1 MKHYYETSLY
11 LFIRKFFF
19 RYIGIPY
26 VYRKTAKYQILNS
39 MDSIQYILDNH
50 CSVSRYGDGEFSVIW
65 GGGNGFQQ
73 PNQRLAQLLKKV
85 IEADDAPNH
94 MIGIPVYI
102 RDFSSLRNP
111 YAFWPVYV
119 ARNYYRLK
127 TLISPQNKYLNASM
141 TRFYYEMQDRSHS
154 EEQLSLLKKIWDN
167 RDIVIVEGIQTRSGI
182 GNDLYDNAKS
192 VQRILGPATNAIDM
206 YDEML
211 EAITKNVSKDK
222 LVLLSYGMVATVL
235 AYDLAKLGYWAVDI
249 GHLDLEYEWFKRKA
263 EERVQVKGKYAN
275 EVQGGNDVAECT
287 DPIYLSQILVD
298 ITK

>member
-1 MKHYYETSLY
+1 M
-11 LFIRKFFF
+11 
-19 RYIGIPY
+19 
-26 VYRKTAKYQILNS
+26 
-39 MDSIQYILDNH
+39 
-50 CSVSRYGDGEFSVIW
+50 
-65 GGGNGFQQ
+65 
-73 PNQRLAQLLKKV
+73 
-85 IEADDAPNH
+85 
-94 MIGIPVYI
+94 
-102 RDFSSLRNP
+102 
-111 YAFWPVYV
+111 
-119 ARNYYRLK
+119 
-127 TLISPQNKYLNASM
+127 
-141 TRFYYEMQDRSHS
+141 
-154 EEQLSLLKKIWDN
+154 
-167 RDIVIVEGIQTRSGI
+167 
-182 GNDLYDNAKS
+182 
-192 VQRILGPATNAIDM
+192 GPATNAIDM